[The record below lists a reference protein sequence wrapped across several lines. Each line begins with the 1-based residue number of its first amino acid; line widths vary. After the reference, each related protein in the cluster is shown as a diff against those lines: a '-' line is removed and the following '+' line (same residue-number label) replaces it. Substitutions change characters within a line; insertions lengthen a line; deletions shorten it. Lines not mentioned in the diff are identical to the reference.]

1 MPNSVS
7 PTHHGYSSVRQVF
20 KKENE
25 ALLADYLHR
34 SADIYFGLAPIDV
47 RKLAFNVATNK
58 NLKIPPSWTE
68 KFAAGPDWFASFMKR
83 HPTLAIRKPEATSLA
98 RTSSFNIHNCQKRIG
113 SIVSGER
120 GVLVT
125 VCCSVSSYGFT
136 IPPFFVF
143 PRVNFKN
150 HFLAGG
156 PLGCDGT
163 ANKSGCM
170 NDVTMDLWIK
180 HFIHARA
187 ASVTEKK
194 MTKVMFPQI

>member
-98 RTSSFNIHNCQKRIG
+98 RT
-113 SIVSGER
+113 
-120 GVLVT
+120 
-125 VCCSVSSYGFT
+125 
-136 IPPFFVF
+136 
-143 PRVNFKN
+143 VNFKN

>member
-1 MPNSVS
+1 MFRLHFIRKVFIVKN
-7 PTHHGYSSVRQVF
+7 VF

-34 SADIYFGLAPIDV
+34 SADIYFELAPIDV

-68 KFAAGPDWFASFMKR
+68 KFAAGPDW
-83 HPTLAIRKPEATSLA
+83 
-98 RTSSFNIHNCQKRIG
+98 
-113 SIVSGER
+113 
-120 GVLVT
+120 
-125 VCCSVSSYGFT
+125 
-136 IPPFFVF
+136 
-143 PRVNFKN
+143 VNFKN

-194 MTKVMFPQI
+194 MTKKPKRSVSRKQFIRVRMASKK